1 MMDWTSIKCKIPYRE
16 KLNKE
21 AKLRYQRL
29 PGIYIVIWDLFHKTS
44 LSNKPGLFQLV
55 WL

>member
-1 MMDWTSIKCKIPYRE
+1 MDWTSIKCKIPYRE

-29 PGIYIVIWDLFHKTS
+29 SGIYIVILDLFHKTS
-44 LSNKPGLFQLV
+44 LSNKGLFQAYFS
-55 WL
+55 